1 MLSVGS
7 MCTEY
12 VYSYGSDSHTGNSD
26 VFEDKLNLYPSE
38 SFQFL
43 LSGNKS

>member
-1 MLSVGS
+1 MHRVAVIAIL
-7 MCTEY
+7 
-12 VYSYGSDSHTGNSD
+12 GNSD

-43 LSGNKS
+43 LSGNNS